1 MKNIKYYLLDNPI
14 TPDPNDR
21 RAQVIDYEVVT
32 EEELLAYIAREGSG
46 ITLPEAKA
54 NYEGTIGA
62 IDYFLQRGCGFNTEF
77 IKIRPVMLGVYRD
90 DDDKF
95 DPKRHEIKYRVAL
108 GKRYNRVTDN
118 VKVEKVTPTNNL
130 PLPANVEDLNSGT
143 VNETLTPGGVAT
155 LTGLRLKFNQNDP
168 QQGIFLIDSAKN
180 EYRVEKILN
189 LTGAKIIFQ
198 TPAALHSDE
207 YTLEVRILLK
217 GNKNLKKGVLTER
230 LSV

>member
-21 RAQVIDYEVVT
+21 RAQVFDYEVIT

-77 IKIRPVMLGVYRD
+77 IKIRPVMPGVYRD

-95 DPKRHEIKYRVAL
+95 DPKRHEIKYRVVL

-118 VKVEKVTPTNNL
+118 VKVEKVTPPNNL
-130 PLPANVEDLNSGT
+130 PLPATFEDITSET
-143 VNETLTPGGVAT
+143 VNETLTPGGTAV
-155 LTGLRLKFNQNDP
+155 LTGLRLKFNPNDA

-180 EYRVEKILN
+180 ESRIEKILSHTNAKVVFLLPAN
-189 LTGAKIIFQ
+189 LA
-198 TPAALHSDE
+198 PDE
-207 YTLEVRILLK
+207 YSLEVRILPPN
-217 GNKNLKKGVLTER
+217 NKKVRTGKLTER
-230 LSV
+230 LTV